1 MTEAVLN
8 GTEVVHGL
16 DEETAARSWDLYAG
30 AFTPLASLTAHPHLL
45 DREAFTA
52 LVRDPR
58 VESHLIRDDGGVL
71 LAQASLTGELA
82 LIPWLSPAFYE
93 QRWPEAAAEGRL
105 HFIAFLFVAPRR
117 QRHGLLAD
125 LTRSVVGALAER
137 RAVLGFDVCDFND
150 AQFSLTR
157 LMQDEATR
165 MGAEHDIAVADV
177 QRFYAVT
184 FDGTA
189 VSSSTTRSTGSGRA

>member
-1 MTEAVLN
+1 MTEALLHS
-8 GTEVVHGL
+8 TEVVHGL
-16 DEETAARSWDLYAG
+16 DEETAARSWELYVG
-30 AFTPLASLTAHPHLL
+30 AFTPLVSLAAHPHLL
-45 DREAFTA
+45 HREEFLD
-52 LVRDPR
+52 LVRHPH
-58 VESHLIRDDGGVL
+58 VESHLFRDNDEAL
-71 LAQASLTGELA
+71 IAQGSLTNDLA

-93 QRWPEAAAEGRL
+93 RRWPEAAAEGRL
-105 HFIAFLFVAPRR
+105 YFIAFFCVTPRL
-117 QRHGLLAD
+117 QRHGILAD

-189 VSSSTTRSTGSGRA
+189 VSSSTTRSAGSGLA

>member
-1 MTEAVLN
+1 MAEAVLH

-16 DEETAARSWDLYAG
+16 DEDTAARSWELYVG
-30 AFTPLASLTAHPHLL
+30 AFTPLASLAAHPHLL
-45 DREAFTA
+45 DRAAFSA

-58 VESHLIRDDGGVL
+58 VESHLIRDDDGVL
-71 LAQASLTGELA
+71 LAQASLTAELA

-105 HFIAFLFVAPRR
+105 HFIAFLFVAPRL

-125 LTRSVVGALAER
+125 LTRSVVGALVDR
-137 RAVLGFDVCDFND
+137 RAVLGFDVCEFND

-157 LMQDEATR
+157 LMQDEASR
-165 MGAEHDIAVADV
+165 MGADHDLAVADV

-184 FDGTA
+184 FDGTPA
-189 VSSSTTRSTGSGRA
+189 ISARACSTGSGRA